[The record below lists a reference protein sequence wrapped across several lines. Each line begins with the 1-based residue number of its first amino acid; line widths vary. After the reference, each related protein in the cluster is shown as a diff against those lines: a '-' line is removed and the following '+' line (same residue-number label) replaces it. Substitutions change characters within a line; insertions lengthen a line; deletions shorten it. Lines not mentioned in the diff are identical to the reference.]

1 MTERDK
7 PDAGLL
13 IRLKRDP
20 NGKLQPHSVD
30 IPVGPNLLR
39 IHRYPATEL
48 RGSTAQRGRMVFPF
62 PIEKLVREGK
72 EQYRALV
79 SGKKSLAGAR
89 KAHEMVHGTEAEKTA
104 HWNKMQKWCNDL
116 HSEHPDWSFEAIKR
130 HISRNSEKVLGKE
143 VSTKTV
149 YRRCKNPKK

>member
-1 MTERDK
+1 MVNFS
-7 PDAGLL
+7 P
-13 IRLKRDP
+13 IRLTF
-20 NGKLQPHSVD
+20 LLVQIFCEFIV
-30 IPVGPNLLR
+30 IPRPSCGAQLLNVVAWSFL
-39 IHRYPATEL
+39 I
-48 RGSTAQRGRMVFPF
+48 